1 MSDKYTA
8 QIRNISKVKSVDPYL
23 EKVLDNVLFSTR
35 FKNKI
40 FPILFSYG
48 MRGNSFCNIL
58 QAHPEVYYLPDN
70 SLYKSDS
77 YFKASQYD
85 SLATEDELC
94 LIHGLGAYD
103 DMYKYASFTNLRN
116 KMNNIENT
124 ALFPYIIEKHYNDKL
139 LFMVTHYSPEQ
150 TERSSISNILKKLY
164 NSDKPFVHMYGTLN
178 RPLFPYAY
186 IEPISMPTVFNVN
199 IDMLYS
205 TNYNNFKSEYT
216 KVIEYFNLTSQ
227 IDRVWEY
234 IVKTLNIQ
242 ESLSK
247 YRNLDYEHPNY
258 KLHKQYK

>member
-1 MSDKYTA
+1 MLSNYTFSFKKKE
-8 QIRNISKVKSVDPYL
+8 QYL
-23 EKVLDNVLFSTR
+23 EKILDSALFSPR

-94 LIHGLGAYD
+94 VIYGLGTYTD
-103 DMYKYASFTNLRN
+103 IYRYASFNNARN
-116 KMNNIENT
+116 RMNNLENT
-124 ALFPYIIEKHYNDKL
+124 ALLPYVTEKHYDKL
-139 LFMVTHYSPEQ
+139 LFMVTHYTPE
-150 TERSSISNILKKLY
+150 EAVRPSIDKIIKKLY

-178 RPLFPYAY
+178 RPLFPNVY
-186 IEPISMPTVFNVN
+186 IEPLSMSTAFNVN

-205 TNYNNFKSEYT
+205 TNYNNFESEYI
-216 KVIEYFNLTSQ
+216 KIIKYFKLTSQ
-227 IDRVWEY
+227 IDRVWIY
-234 IVKTLNIQ
+234 ILKTLKIQ
-242 ESLSK
+242 ESLRK
-247 YRNLDYEHPNY
+247 YDYYDTNPFT
-258 KLHKQYK
+258 